1 MKQLVEDSFLFLQR
15 IIFKMNSTL
24 VLKEDLESEKPF
36 LKLDAML
43 LQIKTTLV
51 ETMFNLNLALISTII
66 LVINGRINQNK

>member
-1 MKQLVEDSFLFLQR
+1 MKQLVEDSFPFLQR
-15 IIFKMNSTL
+15 IMFKMNSTL
-24 VLKEDLESEKPF
+24 VLKENLESEKPF